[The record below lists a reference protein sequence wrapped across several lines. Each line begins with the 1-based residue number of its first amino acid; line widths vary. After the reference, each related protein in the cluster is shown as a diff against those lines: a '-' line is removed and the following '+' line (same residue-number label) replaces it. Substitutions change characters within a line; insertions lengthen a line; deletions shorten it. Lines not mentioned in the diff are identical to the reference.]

1 MLAAVHSNRC
11 CCELHYYYFS
21 DEVLS
26 LFLLLLFCFSRFEEQ
41 TLERLSGISRVNL
54 RSMYV
59 CGSRV
64 RASTPHTS
72 VTEN

>member
-26 LFLLLLFCFSRFEEQ
+26 LFLLLFCFSRFEEQ
-41 TLERLSGISRVNL
+41 TLERLPGISRVNL